1 MMKIAAIVPAHN
13 EETTIDGVVSEI
25 NRIASSTSFNI
36 DVIVVNDCSSDKTGE
51 IIASLNCIPL
61 HLPINLGIG
70 GAVQTGFKYAH
81 SDDYDFAIQIDG
93 DGQHPAGEI
102 PRLLE
107 AQREHGWDVVIG
119 SRFILNRGYQSTI
132 ARRMGIRYFE
142 FINRIF
148 TGKKIRDNT
157 SGFRLLNKKALKVVS
172 NYYPHDYPEPE
183 AIVLFKKNNLKIGE
197 VQVSMRERQGGVS
210 SIDPLSSVYYMLK
223 VSLAIVYASM
233 RLTSKESRDF

>member
-1 MMKIAAIVPAHN
+1 MKIAVIVPAHN
-13 EETTIDGVVSEI
+13 EEDSIEDVI
-25 NRIASSTSFNI
+25 NDIKSLSLPAPLNI

-70 GAVQTGFKYAH
+70 GAVQTGFKYAL
-81 SDDYDFAIQIDG
+81 SDDYDVAIRIDG
-93 DGQHPAGEI
+93 DGQHPAREI

-107 AQREHGWDVVIG
+107 AHREHGWDVVIG
-119 SRFILNRGYQSTI
+119 SRFIINQGYQSTI

-157 SGFRLLNKKALKVVS
+157 SGFRLLNKKALKLVCD
-172 NYYPHDYPEPE
+172 YYPHDYPEPE
-183 AIVLFKKNNLKIGE
+183 AIVMYKKNNLKIGE
-197 VQVSMRERQGGVS
+197 VQVTMRERQGGVS
-210 SIDPLSSVYYMLK
+210 SINHLSSVYYMFK

-233 RLTSKESRDF
+233 RLKPKDSRNN